1 MLRLIKPRQCTF
13 RSFTSKAIERP
24 HAHAFY
30 DDKITMFAS
39 KPVKPVTLKQL
50 VRFGQP
56 PLSTQSLEA
65 CTDYA
70 RTELP
75 VRLAR
80 RVRAFQS
87 LPFIV
92 GTNPY
97 IKDIYT
103 LYYDS
108 FETLVKYT
116 SSDDDEAFIET
127 LKDFVC
133 RHSDNIPT
141 LARGFL
147 ECKQYMNS
155 QDMARFLDDMIHA
168 RIGIRLIAE
177 QAIALMH
184 QKDLQTD
191 GLVGITD
198 TQLSPAQTIRQ
209 CAEFVA
215 ELCEFNY
222 GESPEIELDGDINTQ
237 FTYVP
242 VHLEYTLTELLK
254 NAYRATIEHHQRMK
268 RKTELPKIQVT
279 ISQGH
284 EDISIRIRDQG
295 NGISGE
301 DLNKVFEYSYT
312 TVSRSEEETEDPSNI
327 FRNITEMAMQ
337 SGVGGPLAGLGF
349 GLPLA
354 RMYARYF
361 GGSLTLVSM
370 WGYGCD
376 VFLKLKHID
385 ESVAEGLEI

>member
-1 MLRLIKPRQCTF
+1 MFRLIKHHHFNSIRTI
-13 RSFTSKAIERP
+13 TSKAIERP

-30 DDKITMFAS
+30 DDKITTVIYTHTHTFFLVNLFPWQFAS

-56 PLSTQSLEA
+56 PLSTQSLQA

-97 IKDIYT
+97 IKDIYS

-108 FETLVKYT
+108 FETLVQYASPT
-116 SSDDDEAFIET
+116 SHDDVEFIET
-127 LKDFVC
+127 LKDFVE

-141 LARGFL
+141 LARGRQKVKGGRGSWRAMHLGFL

-155 QDMARFLDDMIHA
+155 QDMARFLDDMIQA

-191 GLVGITD
+191 GLIGIID
-198 TQLSPAQTIRQ
+198 TQLSPAETIGH
-209 CAEFVA
+209 CAEFVS

-222 GESPEIELDGDINTQ
+222 GQSPEIMIDGHIDTQ

-242 VHLEYTLTELLK
+242 VHLEYILTELLK
-254 NAYRATIEHHQRMK
+254 NAYRATVEHHQKMK
-268 RKTELPKIQVT
+268 RNTELPPIQVT
-279 ISQGH
+279 LSQGQ

-295 NGISGE
+295 NGISQE
-301 DLNKVFEYSYT
+301 DLDKVFEYSYT
-312 TVSRSEEETEDPSNI
+312 TVSKAKEDAENDASNI

-337 SGVGGPLAGLGF
+337 SGVGGPLAGLG
-349 GLPLA
+349 
-354 RMYARYF
+354 
-361 GGSLTLVSM
+361 
-370 WGYGCD
+370 
-376 VFLKLKHID
+376 
-385 ESVAEGLEI
+385 